1 MAQEVD
7 QRWQEPVLLAASWAA
22 TLERTVDLL
31 PRSRRQV
38 ELQYNE
44 RVAHRPGV
52 QHRPLGRYFVNPEHG
67 RPLLGDDRCPRR
79 TRTRSTADVVMVG
92 RMADTELRY
101 RAFYLDASM
110 PLALAAHERP
120 AGAARSGLLD
130 GVQVQRLVRGR
141 IGAMVPDVHEA
152 RTVRVGPRTGWWGWR
167 PRPRPVALPHTVDV
181 VVEEWIPGRPVVRTE
196 TDVADELLATVGE
209 LWALEPVA
217 SSRLEPAVLQ
227 VTIERFRALVDS
239 ADKHLLWPDGMD
251 RHALARRVLPMLD
264 ADPQVSIGLSHGDP
278 GLGNAL
284 RTETGR
290 LVLVDWEDAGRR
302 TLSHDVLKILSSA
315 QIEPERWADHHPGL
329 PAAAQGG
336 ALPLPHQLSVA
347 LLQFLAG
354 WPGRTR
360 KARRRGSL
368 PAHRDRMHRML
379 RAVDAL
385 LD

>member
-1 MAQEVD
+1 MAREVD
-7 QRWQEPVLLAASWAA
+7 QRWQEPVLLAASWSA
-22 TLERTVDLL
+22 TIERTIDLL

-38 ELQYNE
+38 ELQHNE

-52 QHRPLGRYFVNPEHG
+52 QHGPQGRYFVNPEHG

-79 TRTRSTADVVMVG
+79 MRTRSTADIVMVG
-92 RMADTELRY
+92 RMADKQLRY
-101 RAFYLDASM
+101 RAFYLDPSR
-110 PLALAAHERP
+110 PLALAAQERP
-120 AGAARSGLLD
+120 AGATRSGLLD
-130 GVQVQRLVRGR
+130 GVEVQRLVRGR
-141 IGAMVPDVHEA
+141 IGALVPEVHEA
-152 RTVRVGPRTGWWGWR
+152 LTTRVGPRTGWWGWR

-181 VVEEWIPGRPVVRTE
+181 VVEEWVPGRPVVRTE
-196 TDVADELLATVGE
+196 TDVADELLATVGD
-209 LWALEPVA
+209 LWSLEPVV
-217 SSRLEPAVLQ
+217 SSRLDPAVLQ
-227 VTIERFRALVDS
+227 VTIERFRELELSPDP
-239 ADKHLLWPDGMD
+239 HQLWPEGMD
-251 RHALARRVLPMLD
+251 RHALARRVLPMLE

-284 RTETGR
+284 RTDTGR
-290 LVLVDWEDAGRR
+290 LVLVDWEDADRR
-302 TLSHDVLKILSSA
+302 TLSHDVLKILASA
-315 QIEPERWADHHPGL
+315 QIPPERWADHHPVL
-329 PAAAQGG
+329 PASARSG
-336 ALPLPHQLSVA
+336 ALPLQHQLAVA